1 MNFFRKTDILISI
14 VIPVILGLPIYL
26 FKDLIYIPTLV
37 KNHLADGLWA
47 YAFISSIL
55 IIWDREIN
63 WVWVIST
70 FIIAV
75 CYELLQYCHTIPG
88 TGDIYDVVT
97 YFLFFGIALKLN
109 HFFKLK
115 FQF

>member
-1 MNFFRKTDILISI
+1 MNIFRKTDILISI

-55 IIWDREIN
+55 IIWDREIKT
-63 WVWVIST
+63 VWILTT
-70 FIIAV
+70 FIISIGF
-75 CYELLQYCHTIPG
+75 ELLQYSHIIPG
-88 TGDIYDVVT
+88 TGDIYDIIT
-97 YFLFFGIALKLN
+97 YFLFFGIVLKLN
-109 HFFKLK
+109 HFFKIK